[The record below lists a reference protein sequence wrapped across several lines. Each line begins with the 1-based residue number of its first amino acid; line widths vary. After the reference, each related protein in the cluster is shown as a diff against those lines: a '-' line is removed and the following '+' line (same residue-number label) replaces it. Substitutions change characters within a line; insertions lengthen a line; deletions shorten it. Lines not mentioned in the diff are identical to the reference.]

1 MSLYLTG
8 INSKNNN
15 NNEIKQQSFNNI
27 KPIKNK
33 KNTLNKN
40 LNHRKNK
47 SINNNNNII
56 KNLSNKE
63 NSRQANKKSNLK
75 IEPKKILSKSFDSKN
90 KNNNLIEIKT
100 KFINFLIDNELK
112 YANLYNIEIYYEEQI
127 KKKKYIHDNNLII
140 IQQKKQK
147 YKNYLDEIQKEII
160 NKYVL
165 QQNQINDYYNIKIN
179 NLKKIIRYKQY
190 EQEIY
195 QNIYNR
201 TYETNFLMK
210 NRISEE
216 LNFFNVFNEQY
227 KQYLIIKNNSLGQ
240 INIYEE
246 KLKYIKEYNKKILL
260 DQKNKIKKKIDIG
273 KNLELKLS
281 MLKDN
286 MKNYSL
292 SLNKIKNQNKM
303 LKNKLNFFIKIY
315 YNANIEYQNLMK
327 EYFIN
332 KLSLLKIFNLFQL
345 NNYKNNNID
354 TFILYVKDAKKNIN
368 LMRTQIINKN
378 FEITQKNIIISQL
391 NKELKEIN
399 DKIKIKNINEKKFFN
414 KNDSKNTEQLIKN
427 INQNKYEVSNIQKK
441 NIKNI
446 LLIEKIIN
454 LLIDKNKILFSN
466 FPSLKKSYIDFIL
479 RYKSYFKLNYNN
491 NFFDCNIYKTILNMF
506 NKLINSIVYVYINIY
521 NKNLYKF
528 IINNGK
534 YNDDNF
540 MIFNFTN
547 INLLSK
553 INNIKEIK
561 EKIIIENKK
570 NEKDDYQTNT
580 KNNSNLNNSIYLSK
594 YDLFNKFV
602 NYIDNNNNNNNSK
615 NNNFLFPYEKLNFS
629 ATMKNLNSN
638 LFNKSFIL
646 FNQNKIIKNFDKYEN
661 NLVKKNNFNTKNNT
675 KNMSK
680 TSNKFS
686 EKNNLIKS
694 KSFKESRLPSIK
706 KNKKNQE
713 DYLSISTNN
722 SHHNSVFLEENM
734 EYDSEDNEK
743 IEKNDTLKK
752 KKQKLK
758 KNQSFTY
765 FFLKNPEKSQV
776 LTRLNDLRKL
786 NVSFFNKANNNEEKN
801 IDNFKFKNELLNF
814 IKLKKKEEKEKKQNE
829 NKEIM
834 SERPRAKTFNIFGN
848 FKFKHNVKNI
858 SLNNS
863 KNLSS
868 RKLKQISPVNKN
880 VYLLDKN
887 KIKKIEKK
895 HIEIKSHSI
904 SVKNKTKNNYFL
916 FKKNNFSNK
925 DNLSQSKIKYYKP
938 NHFN

>member
-8 INSKNNN
+8 INSINNNNNNNN
-15 NNEIKQQSFNNI
+15 NNEIKQQSFNI
-27 KPIKNK
+27 KPIKIKKSNK
-33 KNTLNKN
+33 IL
-40 LNHRKNK
+40 RKNK
-47 SINNNNNII
+47 SNIN

-63 NSRQANKKSNLK
+63 NSRISNKKSKLK
-75 IEPKKILSKSFDSKN
+75 IEKKFSKSFDSKN
-90 KNNNLIEIKT
+90 KSNNLIEIKT

-147 YKNYLDEIQKEII
+147 YKNYLNEIQKEII
-160 NKYVL
+160 NKFVL

-190 EQEIY
+190 EQEIF
-195 QNIYNR
+195 QNIFNR
-201 TYETNFLMK
+201 TYKTNFLMK
-210 NRISEE
+210 NRINEE
-216 LNFFNVFNEQY
+216 LNFSNVFNEQY

-240 INIYEE
+240 INIHEE
-246 KLKYIKEYNKKILL
+246 KLKYVKEFNKKILSE
-260 DQKNKIKKKIDIG
+260 QKNKIKKKIEIG
-273 KNLELKLS
+273 KNLEIKLS
-281 MLKDN
+281 MLKEN

-292 SLNKIKNQNKM
+292 NLNKIKNQNKK
-303 LKNKLNFFIKIY
+303 LKIKLNFFIKIY
-315 YNANIEYQNLMK
+315 NNINIEYQNLLK

-332 KLSLLKIFNLFQL
+332 KLSLLKIFNLFEL
-345 NNYKNNNID
+345 KNYKNNNID

-378 FEITQKNIIISQL
+378 FEITKKNIIISQL

-399 DKIKIKNINEKKFFN
+399 DKIKIKNINEKKNFN
-414 KNDSKNTEQLIKN
+414 KNDSKKIEQLNKN
-427 INQNKYEVSNIQKK
+427 INQNKFEVSNIQKK

-454 LLIDKNKILFSN
+454 LLIDKNKILFFN
-466 FPSLKKSYIDFIL
+466 FPSLKKSYIDFII
-479 RYKSYFKLNYNN
+479 RNKSYFKLNYNN
-491 NFFDCNIYKTILNMF
+491 NFFDCNIYKDILNKF

-528 IINNGK
+528 IINHQK
-534 YNDDNF
+534 YNNDNNF

-570 NEKDDYQTNT
+570 NEKDDYKTNS

-602 NYIDNNNNNNNSK
+602 NYIDNNNSK
-615 NNNFLFPYEKLNFS
+615 NNNFPYEKLNFS

-638 LFNKSFIL
+638 LYNKSFIL
-646 FNQNKIIKNFDKYEN
+646 FNQNKIINYFDKYEN
-661 NLVKKNNFNTKNNT
+661 NLVKKNNFHSKNNN

-680 TSNKFS
+680 TSNKFN
-686 EKNNLIKS
+686 EKNNLMKS
-694 KSFKESRLPSIK
+694 KSFKESHLPSIN
-706 KNKKNQE
+706 KNKKIQE
-713 DYLSISTNN
+713 DFLSISTNN

-786 NVSFFNKANNNEEKN
+786 NISFFNKVSKNEEKN

-814 IKLKKKEEKEKKQNE
+814 IKLKKKEEKDKKQND

-848 FKFKHNVKNI
+848 FKFKHNKNN

-863 KNLSS
+863 KNLSCK
-868 RKLKQISPVNKN
+868 KLQQISQPNKN
-880 VYLLDKN
+880 AYLLGKN

-895 HIEIKSHSI
+895 RIDFKSHSL
-904 SVKNKTKNNYFL
+904 SFKNKPKNNYFL
-916 FKKNNFSNK
+916 FKKNNLFNSK
-925 DNLSQSKIKYYKP
+925 EDSLSQSKIKYYKP